1 MAFDRR
7 TGLYDGPIT
16 LGGDFPPTLNKDQD
30 TTKLEVNE
38 SPAAYGIDWDVEG
51 ILKSGSVPTGTART
65 APVGTGSYT
74 AYNWYFN
81 RLMKVNGSTATQLDI
96 GAPEYRAMFY
106 DQDVGSRTAL
116 ANIVTFMPANQ
127 ESLWVATATG
137 SHMMRNMTDPR
148 GFFYLGDFEQGMFVE
163 AANRAITLRGVPF
176 VCNATG
182 IYSWEGGA
190 VKEWTRPVRNN
201 VSPFS
206 ATAILADYDERL
218 VIGTDAFV
226 LDTSNGRLFDY
237 SSTGFLY
244 TSRTLTQPVKNGQQP
259 FNILGISF
267 LLDITATAKQ
277 KIKWETKTDDGNWF
291 AENDM
296 IIVDQPERFEPP
308 INNRVTN
315 CREFTM
321 RINSVTSG
329 IRIREIQVVVQGYA
343 QEQLQTE

>member
-218 VIGTDAFV
+218 VIGTNNFV

-291 AENDM
+291 AEDDM